1 MNPRP
6 QDHAA
11 HAGLDRILAALG
23 ERCGPPAERR
33 IPIYHV
39 DEIAA
44 AARALAAAWE
54 AAAPSALLARLA
66 AHPAGAQLLAA
77 SIQLEEDDAPVLR
90 VSAPEAVCRA
100 FDERA

>member
-11 HAGLDRILAALG
+11 PAGLDRILAALG

-44 AARALAAAWE
+44 APRAL
-54 AAAPSALLARLA
+54 PPPPH
-66 AHPAGAQLLAA
+66 AHPPAP
-77 SIQLEEDDAPVLR
+77 SIQLGEADAPVLR

-100 FDERA
+100 FDERAGRLDSHSEFGR